1 MYCIVSE
8 HKLRQSE
15 YRGKFWRGAL
25 LNIKAVHTEEMPFI
39 VCAIPSTAFGSLELN
54 RLINYM
60 NYVNRERMQD
70 DDGRAFMLC
79 KAMGTANG
87 VTYQIVA
94 RGGAGQTRDDGEFP
108 QRRMSLIA
116 PEQVDDQRLSYFN
129 EPTRH
134 ILATRAAPV
143 DAPVDAQFDA
153 LTMFYQNA
161 SLRYNAVEF
170 DKFKRELGHHY
181 ETARDLETFR
191 TVITETYE

>member
-8 HKLRQSE
+8 RKLRQSE

-39 VCAIPSTAFGSLELN
+39 VCAIPSNAFGSLELN
-54 RLINYM
+54 RLIQYM

-70 DDGRAFMLC
+70 DDNRAFMLC

-129 EPTRH
+129 EQTRQV
-134 ILATRAAPV
+134 LATRSAPV
-143 DAPVDAQFDA
+143 DEQFDA
-153 LTMFYQNA
+153 LSMFYQNPA
-161 SLRYNAVEF
+161 LRFNAVEF
-170 DKFKRELGHHY
+170 NKFKRELGHHY
-181 ETARDLETFR
+181 ENARDLETFR
-191 TVITETYE
+191 TVIAETYE

>member
-1 MYCIVSE
+1 MYCIISE
-8 HKLRQSE
+8 RQLRQSN
-15 YRGKFWRGAL
+15 YRGKYWRGAL

-39 VCAIPSTAFGSLELN
+39 VCAIPSNAFGSLELN
-54 RLINYM
+54 RLIQYINYI
-60 NYVNRERMQD
+60 NQRMQD

-79 KAMGTANG
+79 KAMGTASG

-94 RGGAGQTRDDGEFP
+94 RGGAGITRDDGEFP

-143 DAPVDAQFDA
+143 DAQFDA
-153 LTMFYQNA
+153 LSMFYQNPA
-161 SLRYNAVEF
+161 LRFNAVEF
-170 DKFKRELGHHY
+170 NKFKRELGHHY

>member
-8 HKLRQSE
+8 RKLRQSE
-15 YRGKFWRGAL
+15 YRGKYWRGAL

-39 VCAIPSTAFGSLELN
+39 VCAIPSNAFGSLELN
-54 RLINYM
+54 RLIQYM
-60 NYVNRERMQD
+60 NYVNRDHVQCD
-70 DDGRAFMLC
+70 DSKIFMLC
-79 KAMGTANG
+79 KAMGTASG

-94 RGGAGQTRDDGEFP
+94 RGGAGQTREDGEFP

-143 DAPVDAQFDA
+143 DAQFDA
-153 LTMFYQNA
+153 LTMFYQDA

-170 DKFKRELGHHY
+170 DKFKQALGSYY

-191 TVITETYE
+191 TVIAQTYQ

>member
-8 HKLRQSE
+8 RQLRQSE
-15 YRGKFWRGAL
+15 YRGKYWRGAL

-39 VCAIPSTAFGSLELN
+39 VCAIPSNAFGSLELN
-54 RLINYM
+54 RLIQYI
-60 NYVNRERMQD
+60 NYVNRERMQE
-70 DDGRAFMLC
+70 DDGEAFMLC

-116 PEQVDDQRLSYFN
+116 PEQVADQRLSYFN
-129 EPTRH
+129 DQTRH
-134 ILATRAAPV
+134 ILSTRSAPV
-143 DAPVDAQFDA
+143 DERFDA
-153 LTMFYQNA
+153 LSMFYQNTN
-161 SLRYNAVEF
+161 LRYNAAEF
-170 DKFKRELGHHY
+170 NKFKRALGSHY

-191 TVITETYE
+191 TVLAQTYQ

>member
-8 HKLRQSE
+8 RELRQSE

-25 LNIKAVHTEEMPFI
+25 LNIKAVHTEKMPFI
-39 VCAIPSTAFGSLELN
+39 VCAIPSNAFGSLGLN
-54 RLINYM
+54 RLIQYM

-94 RGGAGQTRDDGEFP
+94 RGGADQTRDDGEFP

-129 EPTRH
+129 EQTRQV
-134 ILATRAAPV
+134 LATRSAPV
-143 DAPVDAQFDA
+143 DEQFDA
-153 LTMFYQNA
+153 LSMFYQNPT
-161 SLRYNAVEF
+161 LRFNAVEF
-170 DKFKRELGHHY
+170 YKFKRALGSHY
-181 ETARDLETFR
+181 ETERDLETFR
-191 TVITETYE
+191 TVIAETYE

>member
-1 MYCIVSE
+1 MYCIISE
-8 HKLRQSE
+8 RKLRQSE

-39 VCAIPSTAFGSLELN
+39 VCAIPSNAFGSLELN
-54 RLINYM
+54 RLIQYI

-70 DDGRAFMLC
+70 DDSKAFMLC
-79 KAMGTANG
+79 KAMGTASG

-116 PEQVDDQRLSYFN
+116 PEQVADQRLSYFN

-134 ILATRAAPV
+134 ILAARSAPV
-143 DAPVDAQFDA
+143 DEQFDA

-191 TVITETYE
+191 TVLASTYQ

>member
-8 HKLRQSE
+8 CKLRQSE

-39 VCAIPSTAFGSLELN
+39 VCAIPSNAFGSLGLN
-54 RLINYM
+54 RLIQYM

-70 DDGRAFMLC
+70 DDSRAFMLC

-94 RGGAGQTRDDGEFP
+94 RGDAGQIRDDGEFP

-116 PEQVDDQRLSYFN
+116 PEQVADQRLSYFN
-129 EPTRH
+129 EQTRQV
-134 ILATRAAPV
+134 LATRSAPV
-143 DAPVDAQFDA
+143 DEQFDA
-153 LTMFYQNA
+153 LSMFYQNPA
-161 SLRYNAVEF
+161 LRFNAAEF
-170 DKFKRELGHHY
+170 NKFKRELGHHY
-181 ETARDLETFR
+181 ETERDLETFR
-191 TVITETYE
+191 TVIAETYE

>member
-1 MYCIVSE
+1 MYCIISE
-8 HKLRQSE
+8 RQLRQSE
-15 YRGKFWRGAL
+15 YRGKYWRGAL

-39 VCAIPSTAFGSLELN
+39 VCAIPSNAFDSLELN
-54 RLINYM
+54 RLVHYINYA
-60 NYVNRERMQD
+60 NRDHVQGGD
-70 DDGRAFMLC
+70 SKTFMLC
-79 KAMGTANG
+79 KAMGTASG

-94 RGGAGQTRDDGEFP
+94 RGGAGITRDDGEYP

-134 ILATRAAPV
+134 ILATRS
-143 DAPVDAQFDA
+143 APVDAQFDA

-170 DKFKRELGHHY
+170 DKFKQALGSHY
-181 ETARDLETFR
+181 ETVRDLETFR
-191 TVITETYE
+191 TVLAQTYQ

>member
-8 HKLRQSE
+8 RQLRQSE
-15 YRGKFWRGAL
+15 YRGKYWRGAL

-39 VCAIPSTAFGSLELN
+39 VCAIPSNAFDSLELN
-54 RLINYM
+54 RLIQYI
-60 NYVNRERMQD
+60 NYVNRDRMQD

-129 EPTRH
+129 EQTRQV
-134 ILATRAAPV
+134 LATRS
-143 DAPVDAQFDA
+143 APVDAQFDA
-153 LTMFYQNA
+153 LSMFYQNPA
-161 SLRYNAVEF
+161 LRFNAVEF
-170 DKFKRELGHHY
+170 NKFKRELGHHY
-181 ETARDLETFR
+181 ETVRDLETFR

>member
-8 HKLRQSE
+8 RKLRQSE

-25 LNIKAVHTEEMPFI
+25 LNIKAVHTEKMPFI
-39 VCAIPSTAFGSLELN
+39 VCAIPSNAFGSLELN
-54 RLINYM
+54 RLIQYM
-60 NYVNRERMQD
+60 SYVNRERMQD

-94 RGGAGQTRDDGEFP
+94 RGGARQTRDDGEFP

-129 EPTRH
+129 EQTRQV
-134 ILATRAAPV
+134 LATRSAPV
-143 DAPVDAQFDA
+143 DEQFDA
-153 LTMFYQNA
+153 LSMFYQNPT
-161 SLRYNAVEF
+161 LRFNAVEF
-170 DKFKRELGHHY
+170 HKFKRELGTHY
-181 ETARDLETFR
+181 ENARDLETFR
-191 TVITETYE
+191 TVIAETYE

>member
-8 HKLRQSE
+8 RKLRQSE

-39 VCAIPSTAFGSLELN
+39 VCAIPSNAFGSLELN
-54 RLINYM
+54 RLIQYI
-60 NYVNRERMQD
+60 NYVNCDRMQD
-70 DDGRAFMLC
+70 DGGRAFMLC

-94 RGGAGQTRDDGEFP
+94 RGGAGQTRDDGEFT

-129 EPTRH
+129 APTRQV
-134 ILATRAAPV
+134 LATRSTPV
-143 DAPVDAQFDA
+143 DEQFDA
-153 LTMFYQNA
+153 LSMFYQNPT
-161 SLRYNAVEF
+161 LRFNAVEF
-170 DKFKRELGHHY
+170 DKFKQALGSYY

>member
-8 HKLRQSE
+8 RKLRQSE
-15 YRGKFWRGAL
+15 YRGKFWRDAL

-39 VCAIPSTAFGSLELN
+39 VCAIPSNVFGSLELN
-54 RLINYM
+54 RLIQYI

-70 DDGRAFMLC
+70 DGGRAFMLC

-87 VTYQIVA
+87 VMYQIVA

-116 PEQVDDQRLSYFN
+116 PEQVADKRLSYFN
-129 EPTRH
+129 EPTRQ
-134 ILATRAAPV
+134 ILATRSAPV
-143 DAPVDAQFDA
+143 DEQFDA
-153 LTMFYQNA
+153 LSMFYQNPA
-161 SLRYNAVEF
+161 LRFNAAEF

-191 TVITETYE
+191 TVIAETYE

>member
-15 YRGKFWRGAL
+15 YRGKFCRGAL

-39 VCAIPSTAFGSLELN
+39 VCAIPSNAFGSLELN
-54 RLINYM
+54 RLIQHI
-60 NYVNRERMQD
+60 NYVNCDRMQD

-79 KAMGTANG
+79 KAMGTASG

-116 PEQVDDQRLSYFN
+116 PEQVADQRLSYFN
-129 EPTRH
+129 EQTRQV
-134 ILATRAAPV
+134 LATRSAPV
-143 DAPVDAQFDA
+143 DEQFDA
-153 LTMFYQNA
+153 LSMFYQNPA
-161 SLRYNAVEF
+161 LRFNAVEF

-191 TVITETYE
+191 TVIAETYE

>member
-8 HKLRQSE
+8 RQLRQSE
-15 YRGKFWRGAL
+15 YRGNYWRGAL

-39 VCAIPSTAFGSLELN
+39 VCAIPSNAFGALELN
-54 RLINYM
+54 RLIQYI
-60 NYVNRERMQD
+60 NYVNRDRMQE
-70 DDGRAFMLC
+70 DDGKAFMLC
-79 KAMGTANG
+79 KAMGTASG

-129 EPTRH
+129 EPTRQ
-134 ILATRAAPV
+134 ILATRA
-143 DAPVDAQFDA
+143 APVDAQFDA

-161 SLRYNAVEF
+161 ALRYNAVEF
-170 DKFKRELGHHY
+170 DKFKQALGDHY
-181 ETARDLETFR
+181 ETARDLETFC
-191 TVITETYE
+191 TVIAQTYQ

>member
-8 HKLRQSE
+8 RKLRQSE
-15 YRGKFWRGAL
+15 YRGNFWRGAL

-39 VCAIPSTAFGSLELN
+39 VCAIPSNVFGSLELN
-54 RLINYM
+54 RLIQYI

-116 PEQVDDQRLSYFN
+116 PEQVADQRLSYFN
-129 EPTRH
+129 EQTRQV
-134 ILATRAAPV
+134 LATRSAPV
-143 DAPVDAQFDA
+143 DEQFDA
-153 LTMFYQNA
+153 LSMFYQNPA
-161 SLRYNAVEF
+161 LRFNAVEF
-170 DKFKRELGHHY
+170 NKFKRELGHHY

-191 TVITETYE
+191 TVIAETYE

>member
-1 MYCIVSE
+1 MYCIISE
-8 HKLRQSE
+8 RKLRQSE

-39 VCAIPSTAFGSLELN
+39 VCAIPSNAFGSLELN
-54 RLINYM
+54 RLIQYI
-60 NYVNRERMQD
+60 NYVNRDRMQE
-70 DDGRAFMLC
+70 DDGKAFMLC

-116 PEQVDDQRLSYFN
+116 PEQVADQRLSYFN

-134 ILATRAAPV
+134 ILAARSAPV
-143 DAPVDAQFDA
+143 DEQFDA

-191 TVITETYE
+191 TVLASTYQ

>member
-8 HKLRQSE
+8 RKLRQSE

-39 VCAIPSTAFGSLELN
+39 VCAIPSNAFGSLELN
-54 RLINYM
+54 RLIQYI
-60 NYVNRERMQD
+60 NYVNQRMQD

-116 PEQVDDQRLSYFN
+116 PEQVADQRLSYFN
-129 EPTRH
+129 EQTRQV
-134 ILATRAAPV
+134 LATRSAPV
-143 DAPVDAQFDA
+143 DEQFDA
-153 LTMFYQNA
+153 LSMFYQNPA
-161 SLRYNAVEF
+161 LRFNAVEF
-170 DKFKRELGHHY
+170 NKFKRELGHYY
-181 ETARDLETFR
+181 ETARDLATFR
-191 TVITETYE
+191 TVLAQTYQ

>member
-8 HKLRQSE
+8 RKLRQSE

-39 VCAIPSTAFGSLELN
+39 VCAIPSNAFGSLHLN
-54 RLINYM
+54 RLIQYINYI
-60 NYVNRERMQD
+60 NRERMQD

-79 KAMGTANG
+79 KAMGTASG

-129 EPTRH
+129 EPTRQ
-134 ILATRAAPV
+134 ILATRSAPV
-143 DAPVDAQFDA
+143 DEQFDA
-153 LTMFYQNA
+153 LSMFYQNPT
-161 SLRYNAVEF
+161 LRFNAAEF
-170 DKFKRELGHHY
+170 NKFKRELGRHY

-191 TVITETYE
+191 TVIAETYE